1 MLMVS
6 HLHPDAVI
14 HTQPEEKQRTQE
26 RRLEE
31 SVQRSGKPAVH
42 QERQREEGI
51 YSGAKTET

>member
-1 MLMVS
+1 MVS